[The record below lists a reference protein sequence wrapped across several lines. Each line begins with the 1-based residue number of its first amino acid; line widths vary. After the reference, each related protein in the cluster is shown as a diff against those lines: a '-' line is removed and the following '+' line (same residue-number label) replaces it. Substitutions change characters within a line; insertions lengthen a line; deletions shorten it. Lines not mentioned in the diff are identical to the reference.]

1 MRAGKQQITKSTRK
15 NTQPEG
21 SAGDGT
27 GAKAGASGAAGAAA
41 GALAVATGI
50 ISRQAAGKVILIKT
64 YGNVCE

>member
-1 MRAGKQQITKSTRK
+1 MRAGKQQITKSTRQ

-27 GAKAGASGAAGAAA
+27 GAAAGASGAAA